1 MNVQVSLHSA
11 VICNTVR
18 NPNKFFQVAWATVSD
33 HYPKITAAEK
43 ADLLPAGSD
52 IDGQVLYVCR
62 VYQNGDIIP
71 GKGNINS
78 GRCWVGWGQKEFLH
92 TSGEFLTKGK
102 SGAGLT
108 WAQKPSNN
116 VIPSNAIPGG
126 RTREGETLFIA
137 RSNLVV
143 GEVSSRVVGKVHATK
158 PDRAFVTF
166 NGLEY
171 IVYSFEFLQC

>member
-1 MNVQVSLHSA
+1 M
-11 VICNTVR
+11 
-18 NPNKFFQVAWATVSD
+18 
-33 HYPKITAAEK
+33 
-43 ADLLPAGSD
+43 
-52 IDGQVLYVCR
+52 CR

-102 SGAGLT
+102 SGSSLT
-108 WAQKPSNN
+108 WTQKPSTN
-116 VIPSNAIPGG
+116 VIPSNAIAGG
-126 RTREGETLFIA
+126 RTREAETLYIA
-137 RSNLVV
+137 RASLVFDGV
-143 GEVSSRVVGKVHATK
+143 TTRVVGKVHASK

-171 IVYSFEFLQC
+171 IVYSFEFLQCA